1 MLKRERNAAPLNSP
15 FLPSCK
21 KFQVQFESNK
31 NKQRWSRVRSS
42 GHIWPRFPRAPP
54 TSIRRSSSYWVC
66 WSSRVCRLLG
76 YLNLNAAFLQHP
88 VTVKF
93 SSQAIFLEPTGY
105 GSAQHSISVLSYQA
119 KWHHW
124 LGLGSSPSWSW
135 RLVALAPLL
144 CPLLL
149 WLGIARLQLGP
160 LVPRWISF

>member
-31 NKQRWSRVRSS
+31 NERDGREYEALGIFDHVFQEHHQHQFGAVVATECAEALECV
-42 GHIWPRFPRAPP
+42 GF
-54 TSIRRSSSYWVC
+54 
-66 WSSRVCRLLG
+66 LG

-105 GSAQHSISVLSYQA
+105 GSAQHSISVLSHQA
-119 KWHHW
+119 K
-124 LGLGSSPSWSW
+124 
-135 RLVALAPLL
+135 
-144 CPLLL
+144 
-149 WLGIARLQLGP
+149 
-160 LVPRWISF
+160 